1 MTIKEFFF
9 KVTKYCKKTGKSLKT
24 CDVIDVAV
32 REFSDDIILYKFN
45 NHELY
50 YQSRWHISRFRK
62 WI

>member
-24 CDVIDVAV
+24 CDIIDVAV
-32 REFSDDIILYKFN
+32 TEFSDDILLYQFN

-50 YQSRWHISRFRK
+50 YQSRWHISKIRK